1 MRNLR
6 DIDLGEQQTPE
17 INISPLIDMV
27 FLLLIFF
34 MVTTAFVEQPG
45 VEVDKPQAV
54 SAGDLEK
61 KSILV
66 TVTAGGRVMHGG
78 QKVGVQG
85 LRGLVSRLLEKGGKK
100 KPVVIVADRE
110 ASAGLVVNVIDE
122 CKLAGAEKVSIAAE
136 KE

>member
-17 INISPLIDMV
+17 VNISPLIDMV

-34 MVTTAFVEQPG
+34 MVTTAFVEQTG
-45 VEVDKPQAV
+45 VDVDKPQAV
-54 SAGDLEK
+54 SAGDVEK

-66 TVTAGGRVMHGG
+66 TVTAGGRVIHGG
-78 QKVGVQG
+78 QNVGVQG